1 MSICSFY
8 DSDKSNSRTLGH
20 AITAVII
27 VINTILRMV
36 IIKLIVWIKEDTYSA
51 QLASITNGVFLAQ
64 FFNTGFLLTLVN
76 ANMEEFNWFPA
87 KYITAGQY
95 HDYMPA
101 WYADVGQK
109 ITQTLLIQ
117 AIMPYIM
124 LVVAILVPKLKQRMD
139 RREKSFCRGKKV
151 ATKKTSMAQYKT
163 LYSGPDYVIHFKYS
177 SVLTVVYMT
186 CMYGMGMPLLFPLA
200 AFNLFNQWVC
210 ERISVSYIVRLPP
223 SLDD

>member
-1 MSICSFY
+1 VNEDLFENDAINEFENNYEASKAYKKTYYTGTYQCFCHYQAEFNPDTYEVPNKLHKEIDGVNEMSICSFY

-76 ANMEEFNWFPA
+76 ANMSEFKVFPA
-87 KYITAGQY
+87 NVIVAGQY
-95 HDYMPA
+95 HDYMPS

-109 ITQTLLIQ
+109 ITQTLI
-117 AIMPYIM
+117 I
-124 LVVAILVPKLKQRMD
+124 
-139 RREKSFCRGKKV
+139 
-151 ATKKTSMAQYKT
+151 
-163 LYSGPDYVIHFKYS
+163 
-177 SVLTVVYMT
+177 
-186 CMYGMGMPLLFPLA
+186 
-200 AFNLFNQWVC
+200 
-210 ERISVSYIVRLPP
+210 
-223 SLDD
+223 

>member
-1 MSICSFY
+1 MNHDLFENDAINEFENNYEANKAKKKTYYTGTYQCFCHYQAEFNPDTYDEPNKLHNEIDGKTEMSICSFY
-8 DSDKSNSRTLGH
+8 DTDKSNSAKLGH

-76 ANMEEFNWFPA
+76 ANMEEFKWFPA

-109 ITQTLLIQ
+109 ITQTLIIQ

-124 LVVAILVPKLKQRMD
+124 LVVAILVPKLK
-139 RREKSFCRGKKV
+139 
-151 ATKKTSMAQYKT
+151 
-163 LYSGPDYVIHFKYS
+163 
-177 SVLTVVYMT
+177 
-186 CMYGMGMPLLFPLA
+186 
-200 AFNLFNQWVC
+200 
-210 ERISVSYIVRLPP
+210 
-223 SLDD
+223 

>member
-1 MSICSFY
+1 MNEDLFENDAINEFENNYEASKAYKKTYYTGTYQCFCHYQAEFNPDTYEVPNKLHKEIDGVNEMSICSFY

-124 LVVAILVPKLKQRMD
+124 LVVAILVPKLK
-139 RREKSFCRGKKV
+139 
-151 ATKKTSMAQYKT
+151 
-163 LYSGPDYVIHFKYS
+163 
-177 SVLTVVYMT
+177 
-186 CMYGMGMPLLFPLA
+186 
-200 AFNLFNQWVC
+200 
-210 ERISVSYIVRLPP
+210 
-223 SLDD
+223 